1 VCKYGIPFNIEQKKE
16 GGRKLIREAKN
27 IVRFYFTFCLAYEHM
42 RKQDAVTCVNW
53 FTAVGVASKV
63 GNAD

>member
-1 VCKYGIPFNIEQKKE
+1 
-16 GGRKLIREAKN
+16 
-27 IVRFYFTFCLAYEHM
+27 M

-53 FTAVGVASKV
+53 FTAVGVAWKV